1 MNNEP
6 TEQPTTEAALAS
18 NEPAALQVC
27 ARWIHEHGDY
37 ADWSP
42 ETHEAYENAMKLMSG
57 AAL

>member
-6 TEQPTTEAALAS
+6 TVSSETPEIPSRQAE
-18 NEPAALQVC
+18 LQVC
-27 ARWIHEHGDY
+27 ARWIQEHGDY